1 MKYLL
6 SSANSGDT
14 ISVITSCRAQL
25 ADLDFAHYP
34 LIAPKDDVTSV
45 L

>member
-6 SSANSGDT
+6 SSANSGNI

-25 ADLDFAHYP
+25 VDLDFANIP
-34 LIAPKDDVTSV
+34 LIAPKADID
-45 L
+45 